1 MNKIS
6 LLGALAVSAVSMSG
20 CTSFSPGDLARPGSV
35 TVENAMVDIGKGFSG
50 MNRALKAGKTK
61 LGIDVCKVTVNFHV
75 TSGADK
81 SGTLVLDLKA
91 APPATST
98 VTTVSAGANL
108 TQTNTSH
115 TDVGNMIDI
124 EMYNVACLPKDTLG
138 YDKPG
143 KVQAVVDALAS
154 NRKHRPP
161 GQPFSLTVPGT
172 PPLPQAITPPNGTT
186 SQAPKTVP

>member
-50 MNRALKAGKTK
+50 MNRELKAGKTK

-143 KVQAVVDALAS
+143 KVQAVVNALDSNGNRTNTTFRTVTTIVATKPIADA
-154 NRKHRPP
+154 K
-161 GQPFSLTVPGT
+161 
-172 PPLPQAITPPNGTT
+172 
-186 SQAPKTVP
+186 